1 MSYILFFILLGLLLI
16 ALEIIFIPGTT
27 LVGFIG
33 AASVIVGVVYTY
45 ITFGNT
51 IGNWSVVALLIFC
64 TIGFVI
70 LIKSNIWSKMALNDK
85 EQFKTNED
93 LISKLSKGDEGICLS
108 DLKPMGKAL
117 FHHNEYT
124 VQSSIG
130 FIEVNSKIKITHIH
144 ASKILV
150 EKLT

>member
-16 ALEIIFIPGTT
+16 ILEIIFIPGTT

-33 AASVIVGVVYTY
+33 AASVIVSMVYTY
-45 ITFGNT
+45 IIYGSTV
-51 IGNWSVVALLIFC
+51 GNWSLLALLIVSSV
-64 TIGFVI
+64 GFYV
-70 LIKSNIWSKMALNDK
+70 LIKSNVWSKMALNDK

-93 LISKLSKGDEGICLS
+93 LLSKIKLGDEGLAIS

-117 FHHNEYT
+117 INNCEYT
-124 VQSSIG
+124 VQSNIG
-130 FIEVNSKIKITHIH
+130 FIEVNSKIKIIH
-144 ASKILV
+144 VQASKILV

>member
-27 LVGFIG
+27 IVGFIG

-51 IGNWSVVALLIFC
+51 VGNWSLVALLLFC
-64 TIGFVI
+64 SVGFVV
-70 LIKSNIWSKMALNDK
+70 LIKSNVWSKMALNDK
-85 EQFKTNED
+85 EQFKTNEE
-93 LISKLSKGDEGICLS
+93 LISKINVGDEGLALS

-117 FHHNEYT
+117 FHASEFT

-130 FIEVNSKIKITHIH
+130 FIEVNSKIKITHIQ